1 VKTSKPAI
9 AISLLI
15 IGLGVGWLLNTM
27 RVFGGEI
34 DWIWVSALGISGIL
48 LLALAKL
55 DRFNFVVGTSLIICS
70 ILSLL
75 RYTGKLSINLEAP
88 ILFISVG
95 LLLLLS
101 HIFRLPGASETSPET
116 LSPPP
121 VSTTPE
127 SSPTDPKI

>member
-15 IGLGVGWLLNTM
+15 IGLGVGWLLNTLK
-27 RVFGGEI
+27 VFGGQI
-34 DWIWVSALGISGIL
+34 DWVWVSALGISGL
-48 LLALAKL
+48 LLLVLAKL
-55 DRFNFVVGTSLIICS
+55 DRFNFVVGTSLVICS

-75 RYTGKLSINLEAP
+75 RYMEKLSINLEAP

-101 HIFRLPGASETSPET
+101 HVFRLPSASELPPET
-116 LSPPP
+116 LGAPPG
-121 VSTTPE
+121 STASDST
-127 SSPTDPKI
+127 PTDPKL

>member
-15 IGLGVGWLLNTM
+15 MALGIGWLLNTL

-34 DWIWVSALGISGIL
+34 DWIWVSGLGISGL
-48 LLALAKL
+48 LLLSLAKL

-70 ILSLL
+70 ILALL
-75 RYTGKLSINLEAP
+75 RETKVIDINIELP
-88 ILFISVG
+88 VLFICVG

-101 HIFRLPGASETSPET
+101 HLLRLPGAADKAAEIDASAPSTPPG
-116 LSPPP
+116 SPP
-121 VSTTPE
+121 
-127 SSPTDPKI
+127 DPHI